1 MKYRQH
7 FCYKKSQDVWDLVYL
22 LKNAFSLKKRCESSF
37 FFTKHL
43 WHWHCMILQ
52 NQLICSYFHGS
63 QCPVPKTEM
72 LEAWHLQ
79 FCILQDHRNKRVT
92 KCGVQPRSFK
102 FIFKSLLR
110 LKPTKNRMPTQILV
124 AGNQVYPRME
134 IPETQTYLWA
144 IYLRLANDPY
154 FMGSNLPFLYIKLR
168 ARSDASRFHPG
179 LFRSGNRSYRT
190 DLIYQDILSY
200 FFDSSMRTWRSW
212 DFCSTIFR
220 GSELRPSPRI
230 YVHH

>member
-134 IPETQTYLWA
+134 IPETQTYLGPSTYGLQMTPILWGQ
-144 IYLRLANDPY
+144 IYPFCTLNCARALTRRDFTLACFARVTDPIEPT
-154 FMGSNLPFLYIKLR
+154 SSIKT
-168 ARSDASRFHPG
+168 S
-179 LFRSGNRSYRT
+179 
-190 DLIYQDILSY
+190 
-200 FFDSSMRTWRSW
+200 
-212 DFCSTIFR
+212 
-220 GSELRPSPRI
+220 
-230 YVHH
+230 